1 MAKDFEYFGVSPA
14 NDVSLKEKVKW
25 LKKVFFRIK
34 ATRKTHGF
42 GATANTLIKQFPFYS
57 VDSTSW
63 KAGGLFARIPTFK
76 NSKSGSINFKDKN
89 NFDNE
94 LHNILIGMGMS
105 EQAALELK
113 RDIVLADRN
122 KDLEKAK
129 RLTEMLDTLKETLA

>member
-1 MAKDFEYFGVSPA
+1 MQKLYLFKSDHEREKIGDVIIDLNAIRCIKCVDAKDMLCILVEF
-14 NDVSLKEKVKW
+14 DDD
-25 LKKVFFRIK
+25 
-34 ATRKTHGF
+34 HGF
-42 GATANTLIKQFPFYS
+42 KQ
-57 VDSTSW
+57 W
-63 KAGGLFARIPTFK
+63 
-76 NSKSGSINFKDKN
+76 FKDKN

-113 RDIVLADRN
+113 RDIVIADRN